1 MKRIKRKYFLITAVV
16 ILIAVIAICIWQFR
30 ITHPTHPKFNDKFIL
45 GSTAE
50 EIIDKYGDFYSYG
63 SVKSITGEM
72 TAVGVYKAQEK
83 LLLWPFYY
91 QVDAYYY
98 INFDKDGKAFE
109 VYLEE
114 GLPGG

>member
-50 EIIDKYGDFYSYG
+50 EIIDRYGDFYVYS
-63 SVKSITGEM
+63 SQESITGEI
-72 TAVGVYKAQEK
+72 TATGIYKAQEK
-83 LLLWPFYY
+83 ISSWIFYRS
-91 QVDAYYY
+91 DAYYY
-98 INFDKDGKAFE
+98 IHFDKDGKAFK

-114 GLPGG
+114 GWPGG